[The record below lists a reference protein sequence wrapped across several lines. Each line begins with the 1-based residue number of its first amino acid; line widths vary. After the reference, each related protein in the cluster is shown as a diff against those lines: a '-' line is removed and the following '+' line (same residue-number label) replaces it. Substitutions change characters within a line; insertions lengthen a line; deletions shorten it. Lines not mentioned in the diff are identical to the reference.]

1 MKTNLRKRKLYGIV
15 GVVALTTV
23 LLAGCGRGGGG
34 GAPAP
39 QAQASEAAA
48 VTVAV
53 QTIRTGNLSETAAV
67 TGELQAY
74 NDTTVAT
81 KLGGKIIEVRVLE
94 GTARAQGRCHRRAR
108 PDRPEVADSAGGGG
122 GARGGVEPAPSGDR
136 CPHAA

>member
-1 MKTNLRKRKLYGIV
+1 MKTNIRKRKLYGIV

-53 QTIRTGNLSETAAV
+53 ATIRTGNLSETASV

-81 KLGGKIIEVRVLE
+81 KLGGRITEVRVLE
-94 GTARAQGRCHRRAR
+94 GQRVR
-108 PDRPEVADSAGGGG
+108 
-122 GARGGVEPAPSGDR
+122 
-136 CPHAA
+136 